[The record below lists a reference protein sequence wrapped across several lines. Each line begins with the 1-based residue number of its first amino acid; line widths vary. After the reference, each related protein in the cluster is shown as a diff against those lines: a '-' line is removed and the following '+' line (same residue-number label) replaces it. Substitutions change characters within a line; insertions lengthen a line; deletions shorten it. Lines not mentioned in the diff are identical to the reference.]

1 MIDGMVLSMRVG
13 ALKSVHR
20 VRGRLGPKRQRHQAR
35 FGRDDSRDSAPAVVM
50 ATGKM
55 NRDDS

>member
-1 MIDGMVLSMRVG
+1 MIDGMVLSMRLG
-13 ALKSVHR
+13 ALKSVHG
-20 VRGRLGPKRQRHQAR
+20 VTARLGQKRQRHQAR
-35 FGRDDSRDSAPAVVM
+35 FGRDDSRDRAPAMVM